1 MSAIEVRH
9 VSKRYRVID
18 RRPVLALDLL
28 RVLSL
33 RRLPYG
39 EFLALKDVSFEVARG
54 EAFGVIGNNGSGKS
68 TLLRILA
75 GVTVPTSGEVRV
87 RGTVSSLLELGA
99 GFHQELTGRE
109 NIWLSGA
116 MMGMSR
122 ADIRAKLD
130 EIVAFAEL
138 GGVIDRPIFTYS
150 SGMQVRLG
158 FAIAI
163 AFDPDVLILD
173 EVLAVG
179 DYAFR
184 IKSHDAIVEMRGRG
198 KTVVLVTH
206 DMHEVVGFCE
216 RALLL
221 NEGVAVLVDT
231 ATKVVPF
238 YIQTA
243 GARGGQR
250 YLNVGRLSLA
260 FSDGRL
266 LLFRDAVLL
275 TQLTGF
281 YCSFLAARNWFDSM
295 QAIWQLT
302 GQSGSGFVAEG
313 RFLTLPMTLIVEAEM
328 RSEREVR
335 VAVRGRVH
343 EAFELDQYHAS
354 LLVQSQY
361 QRWAAPPA
369 EGDFPPIDV
378 ASHEWTLVNARPL
391 AGRRLEVL
399 PAGELPRV
407 ALVADDERF
416 APTVLNTDHAGNA
429 RVLQFLRRGLGR
441 WEPGE
446 RVLFAGTIEIGP
458 AADSV

>member
-130 EIVAFAEL
+130 EIVAF
-138 GGVIDRPIFTYS
+138 
-150 SGMQVRLG
+150 LG

-313 RFLTLPMTLIVEAEM
+313 RFLTLPMTLIVEGEM